1 MATNLQFIKKETSSD
16 IVSVSYTDLFNTNYD
31 VFELFIDLQYN
42 ALSYLDI
49 YLLDSGGSV
58 LTGSHYDV
66 AVQEMR
72 TQSAFAQYR
81 YENST
86 IWRGLGGYMG
96 NVNGGYGMKLTVFNP
111 TSTSDYTFALSQS
124 NSPESSGSQGTK
136 GIAVYT
142 ATDGVYGLKIQASG
156 GGSTTFDFLNVS
168 VFGVK

>member
-1 MATNLQFIKKETSSD
+1 MATNLEFIKKETSTD
-16 IVSVSYTDLFNTNYD
+16 VVSVSYTDLFNTNYD

-42 ALSYLDI
+42 AVSYLDI
-49 YLLDSGGSV
+49 YLLDSGGSL

-72 TQSAFAQYR
+72 AQSGFAEYK
-81 YENST
+81 YASST

-96 NVNGGYGMKLTVFNP
+96 NINGGYAMKLTVFQP

-124 NSPESSGSQGTK
+124 NSPESAGMQGTK
-136 GIAVYT
+136 GIAVYK

-168 VFGVK
+168 VYGVK

>member
-1 MATNLQFIKKETSSD
+1 MATNLEFIKKETSTSV
-16 IVSVSYTDLFNTNYD
+16 VSVTYTDLFTTDYD

-42 ALSYLDI
+42 GLSYLDI

-58 LTGSHYDV
+58 LTGSNYDV

-72 TQSAFAQYR
+72 AQSAFAEYR
-81 YENST
+81 YTNST

-96 NVNGGYGMKLTVFNP
+96 NVNGGYGMKMTVFNP

-124 NSPESSGSQGTK
+124 NSPESTGMQGTK
-136 GIAVYT
+136 GIAVYK

-168 VFGVK
+168 VYGVK